1 GKLYWIEYSD
11 DLQTW
16 KYAMDPVLGTGEIVI
31 WQDSGAPK
39 TDPLPV
45 DSGSSRYYRVSEQ
58 ATDLDL

>member
-1 GKLYWIEYSD
+1 MS
-11 DLQTW
+11 
-16 KYAMDPVLGTGEIVI
+16 PVLGTGEVVI

-45 DSGSSRYYRVSEQ
+45 DDGSSRYYRVSEQ